1 MSENRE
7 PVVHLDRSF
16 WWVTAILAVLSI
28 LSILAWLAAPI
39 SSWLPEAVDKAKQ
52 IDELFRFLAA
62 SGTVLFIFICGYLLY
77 FSIAFRRRSTDAPDA
92 IGVQI
97 HDNHKLEFWWTVVPA
112 VFVVIMAFVSVK
124 IWYGIQVAPNNG
136 IVVEAL
142 AHQWNY
148 TFRYPEIHG
157 EIPDQMHLQVGVP
170 VTLHVT
176 SYDVIHSFWVP
187 SMRLKADMVPGI
199 INTIRF
205 TPTNV
210 GTYPLLCT
218 EFCGT
223 LHGKMA
229 EGYNGNVRTLVVID
243 PPDKYKRWY
252 DSWQRKNA
260 KVSDA
265 VAAQGSGAVALA
277 GGDAKAG
284 QTVFA
289 QKCSACHALGPY
301 GQKLVGPGL
310 KGILHDPAHPNLVDG
325 DKATP
330 ENVAKIIQTGYRG
343 DMGQMPNMQANQLS
357 AKDIANLVAF
367 LSALK

>member
-1 MSENRE
+1 MQENRE
-7 PVVHLDRSF
+7 PAVHLDRSF
-16 WWVTAILAVLSI
+16 WSVTAVLAVLSI
-28 LSILAWLAAPI
+28 LSIIWWVRAPI
-39 SSWLPEAVDKAKQ
+39 AAWLPESVDKAQQ

-97 HDNHKLEFWWTVVPA
+97 HDDHKLEFWWTVVPA
-112 VFVVIMAFVSVK
+112 VFVVVMAFVSVK

-136 IVVEAL
+136 VVVEAL
-142 AHQWNY
+142 GHQWNY
-148 TFRYPEIHG
+148 TFRYPQIHG

-210 GTYPLLCT
+210 GSYPLLCT

-229 EGYNGNVRTLVVID
+229 EGRNGDVRALVVID
-243 PPDKYKRWY
+243 PPDTYKAWY
-252 DSWQRKNA
+252 SSWQRKNA

-265 VAAQGSGAVALA
+265 IPKQGAGAVALS
-277 GGDAKAG
+277 GGDAKGG
-284 QTVFA
+284 QAVFA
-289 QKCSACHALGPY
+289 QKCSACHAIGPY
-301 GQKLVGPGL
+301 TQKVVGPGL

-330 ENVAKIIQTGYRG
+330 ENIAKIIQNGYHG

-357 AKDIANLVAF
+357 AKDVANLVAY